1 MVAQVTISGNT
12 YDVYV
17 SVATVDAYA
26 AGSLTADAWS
36 AMVANDKARVLV
48 SVTRWIDSEC
58 WQGEKVDPDQP
69 LAWPRTVGDIA
80 AIELA
85 VTQLAVLVAANPSLP
100 DQSMGLVTVAADGGT
115 KRLKAGSV
123 ELEYFRAL
131 NFSVYGTG
139 TVAPFP
145 QGIMNKIG
153 QWLCAN
159 TGGSA
164 WGLSGSVS
172 YGTCE
177 PSVTGRRNRFGFV
190 EPL

>member
-1 MVAQVTISGNT
+1 MPTTVEINGNT

-17 SVATVDAYA
+17 SVAEVDTYA

-36 AMVANDKARVLV
+36 ALVADDKARVLV

-58 WQGEKVDPDQP
+58 WQGEKVDPAQP

-80 AIELA
+80 TIELA
-85 VTQLAVLVAANPSLP
+85 VTQLAVLVAANPTLP

-131 NFSVYGTG
+131 NFSVYGSG
-139 TVAPFP
+139 SVSPFP
-145 QGIMNKIG
+145 QG
-153 QWLCAN
+153 
-159 TGGSA
+159 
-164 WGLSGSVS
+164 
-172 YGTCE
+172 
-177 PSVTGRRNRFGFV
+177 
-190 EPL
+190 